1 LDFSELPA
9 SWNPIQGKNAEF
21 HALAIFDIIGCLKCF
36 NLVQFTV
43 PALFE
48 TESAPVQGPT
58 LKSSR
63 SKMAQQLSD
72 NDHEMLELLR
82 ANPSL
87 SIGQLIEQMGVT
99 ATAVRQRLT
108 RLMAL
113 GLVMRSPAI
122 EGRGRPSHLYELTE
136 KGQKAQPNNLGD
148 LAVVLWQ
155 EVQLIAD
162 DQTRQR
168 IILGAVQRLAEK
180 YESEVHG
187 STAVERMKAIAQL
200 FAERQ
205 IPLTFEDKDELPVIK
220 VAGCPYP
227 TLVQENREICDL
239 EKRLLEKI
247 IGQPVEL
254 CECTHDGDSC
264 CSFKTVPVKLE

>member
-1 LDFSELPA
+1 
-9 SWNPIQGKNAEF
+9 
-21 HALAIFDIIGCLKCF
+21 
-36 NLVQFTV
+36 
-43 PALFE
+43 
-48 TESAPVQGPT
+48 
-58 LKSSR
+58 
-63 SKMAQQLSD
+63 
-72 NDHEMLELLR
+72 
-82 ANPSL
+82 
-87 SIGQLIEQMGVT
+87 
-99 ATAVRQRLT
+99 
-108 RLMAL
+108 MAL

-136 KGQKAQPNNLGD
+136 KGVKAQPNNLGD

-155 EVQLIAD
+155 EVQRIAD

-168 IILGAVQRLAEK
+168 IIFGAVQRLAEK

-187 STAVERMKAIAQL
+187 STVEERMKAISQL

-205 IPLTFEDKDELPVIK
+205 IPISFDDNQGSPLLK

-239 EKRLLEKI
+239 EKKLLEKI

-254 CECTHDGDSC
+254 CECTHDGGSC
-264 CSFKTVPVKLE
+264 CSFKTVPLKVS